1 MNLQSSFS
9 RIKSNFIFDELYCYR
24 FLFFSLMMFFTFGNS
39 FAQQFV
45 LQDFTSGVVGNPVT
59 DAPVSWGIN
68 GGGNGTF
75 TISSNS
81 LTHSNY
87 NGGCGNALTIAKSS
101 SGTSNVAQTF
111 TATTAATSFVYYSF
125 LLNVTS
131 GASGLAN
138 GEYFSAF
145 GTTLAA
151 GNYYARLFAKQ
162 TSTST
167 YILGISKFAA
177 AGVFNVSPIVLNYG
191 TTYLVVVRY
200 DYINGATN
208 DNIYLWI
215 NPVLSAIEP
224 NTANAEISVEAAAA
238 VNDAGALSSN
248 GTFTL
253 RNNTGSPNYIVD
265 GIKLAYASTSA
276 ACWSNLAAYSTSYQP
291 TATASN
297 NGPVCEGSSLDLTGG
312 LASLA
317 SYSWSGPNSFTNAT
331 QSPSVSSSAT
341 TTMAGAYTLTVTTTN
356 GCTDTAHTSVTVNP
370 SSAWYRDADSDLF
383 GDAAID
389 SASCTQPSG
398 FVSDDTDCNDSN
410 DEINPNTVWYRDA
423 DGDLFGNALNDSV
436 SCTQPAGYIA
446 NNTDC
451 NDANNLIN
459 PNTVWFKDADGDGFG
474 NSSIDSISCTQPTTY
489 VLNGTDCD
497 DGNNAISPNTVWY
510 RDLDGDIFGDSF
522 NDSVS
527 CIQPLGFISDD
538 TDCDDSNNVIN
549 PNTIWYIDTDT
560 DGIGAASDDSVSCTQ
575 PIGYVLG
582 NTDCNDNTDT
592 VGAIQ
597 TWYLD
602 ADGDGFG
609 NALSDSASCSLPI
622 GYVLDDTD
630 CDDGNNTI
638 NPNTVWYL
646 DSDGDLFG
654 DALIDSLSC
663 LQPTYYVSVN
673 TDCDDSNNSVNQGIV
688 WYRDADGDGFGNVA
702 IDSTSCTQP
711 VGYTTDDSDCSDA
724 NNAINPN
731 TVWYR
736 DADNDGFGSSSTTT
750 TSCTQPSGYVT
761 DNTDC
766 NDVNNTLNP
775 NTVWYRDAD
784 NDGFGNA
791 GSTTSSCTKPTGY
804 VTNSTDC
811 GDTNPNVKPNGV
823 EILNNGIDENCDGV
837 DGYLSVDDLTL
848 STSINV
854 YPNPASDL
862 INIKL
867 NDSWSSRV
875 KVSIYGIDG
884 RLVYEISNQ
893 MPQDG
898 VITIE
903 TREFAVGLYILKV
916 EDNLRKQVTR
926 WVKN

>member
-81 LTHSNY
+81 LTHTNY
-87 NGGCGNALTIAKSS
+87 NGGCGNALTVAKSS

-177 AGVFNVSPIVLNYG
+177 AGVFNASPIVLNYG

-215 NPVLSAIEP
+215 NPVLSATEP

-253 RNNTGSPNYIVD
+253 RNNTGSPNYIID

-276 ACWSNLAAYSTSYQP
+276 TCWSNLAAYSTSYQP

-297 NGPVCEGSSLDLTGG
+297 NGPVCEGDALNLIGG
-312 LASLA
+312 PASLT
-317 SYSWSGPNSFTNAT
+317 SYSWSGPNSFSNTT

-341 TTMAGAYTLTVTTTN
+341 IAMGGIYTLTVTNAN
-356 GCTDTAHTSVTVNP
+356 GCKDTANTLVNVTAG
-370 SSAWYRDADSDLF
+370 SLWYRDADNDLF
-383 GDAAID
+383 GNPLND
-389 SASCTQPSG
+389 SVSCTQPIG
-398 FVSDDTDCNDSN
+398 FIANNTDCNDAN
-410 DEINPNTVWYRDA
+410 NLINPNTVWLRDA
-423 DGDLFGNALNDSV
+423 DGDLFGNPLNDSV
-436 SCTQPAGYIA
+436 SCTQPIGYIA

-451 NDANNLIN
+451 NDASNLINPNTVWYKDADGDGFGNPLNDSVSCTQPIGFIANNTDCNDASNLIN

-489 VLNGTDCD
+489 V
-497 DGNNAISPNTVWY
+497 
-510 RDLDGDIFGDSF
+510 
-522 NDSVS
+522 
-527 CIQPLGFISDD
+527 SDD
-538 TDCDDSNNVIN
+538 TDCNDSNDV
-549 PNTIWYIDTDT
+549 
-560 DGIGAASDDSVSCTQ
+560 
-575 PIGYVLG
+575 
-582 NTDCNDNTDT
+582 
-592 VGAIQ
+592 
-597 TWYLD
+597 
-602 ADGDGFG
+602 
-609 NALSDSASCSLPI
+609 
-622 GYVLDDTD
+622 
-630 CDDGNNTI
+630 I

-654 DALIDSLSC
+654 DATMDSVSCIQPIGYVLGSTDCNDSNDVINPNTVWYLDSDGDLFGDVSQDSVSCIQPTSYVLDSTDCNDAAVSLNPNSIWYRDSDGDLFGDAAIDSLSC
-663 LQPTYYVSVN
+663 LQPIGYVEDE
-673 TDCDDSNNSVNQGIV
+673 TDCDDSDIDVNPNTE
-688 WYRDADGDGFGNVA
+688 WYRDADSDGFGNA
-702 IDSTSCTQP
+702 GNS
-711 VGYTTDDSDCSDA
+711 
-724 NNAINPN
+724 
-731 TVWYR
+731 
-736 DADNDGFGSSSTTT
+736 T
-750 TSCTQPSGYVT
+750 TSCTQPSGYVL

-766 NDVNNTLNP
+766 DDTDNDINP
-775 NTVWYRDAD
+775 STVWYRDAD

-791 GSTTSSCTKPTGY
+791 GNTSVSCVQPTGY
-804 VTNSTDC
+804 VTNNTDC
-811 GDTNPNVKPNGV
+811 NDANSALNPNTIWYRDADNDGFGNTGNTTTSCSQPSGYITNNTDCDDTNPNVKPGGV
-823 EILNNGIDENCDGV
+823 EILNNGVDENCDGV
-837 DGYLSVDDLTL
+837 DGFLSIAEIEIVTGV
-848 STSINV
+848 SI
-854 YPNPASDL
+854 YPNPGTEQL
-862 INIKL
+862 NIKF
-867 NDSWSSRV
+867 NDIWSSDV
-875 KVSIYGIDG
+875 NVNILSLDGKVIYSNSGLILTDNILSIDTKDLAIG
-884 RLVYEISNQ
+884 
-893 MPQDG
+893 
-898 VITIE
+898 
-903 TREFAVGLYILKV
+903 FYIIKV
-916 EDNLRKQVTR
+916 DDSKKMSINR